1 MNSTPAALER
11 SDQLSRCLGKLFG
24 RPPQVRREV
33 LDGAPGEFPRID
45 DRRAGLKYRYGYRI
59 SPLDRPQNSE
69 EIVVQDLV
77 AGMRRVFQPGGLLAG
92 RGGFRAGRAGCAG
105 GRGLPA
111 DGRVS
116 AGRDDSAL
124 VVRHT

>member
-59 SPLDRPQNSE
+59 SPLGRPQNSE

-77 AGMRRVFQPGGLLAG
+77 AGMRRVFQPGLLAG
-92 RGGFRAGRAGCAG
+92 RGGFRAGRARCAG
-105 GRGLPA
+105 G
-111 DGRVS
+111 
-116 AGRDDSAL
+116 
-124 VVRHT
+124 